1 MLTTQA
7 VNQLRYA
14 LDSFAFD
21 YHLFIQVFIETCQAK
36 KHYAKSWKRKKG
48 GMERGRQKRGE
59 TQTKF
64 PSLQR
69 LQSSLQSYM
78 RRDRESDSDEMLLE
92 PGSRDERRF
101 HKTFHLDFRHW
112 AGGRNIS

>member
-7 VNQLRYA
+7 VNQSRYA

-21 YHLFIQVFIETCQAK
+21 YHLFTQIFIETYQAK
-36 KHYAKSWKRKKG
+36 KHCAKSWKRKKG
-48 GMERGRQKRGE
+48 GRERRRQKRGE

-64 PSLQR
+64 LSLKR
-69 LQSSLQSYM
+69 LQSSLQSYICG
-78 RRDRESDSDEMLLE
+78 DRESDSDEMLLE

-112 AGGRNIS
+112 AGGRNIC